1 MPRKVKH
8 TQITKLIAVG
18 IGVGLALGSAFLAG
32 FVARELLLP
41 AVTQGMSNSF
51 YLLDEVQQLVN
62 DHYLRPQPS
71 ESERQYAAIR
81 GLLGSLNDRYTFFI
95 EPAVAQSES
104 DALAGVY
111 GGVGVQ
117 VRRDSSGQ
125 LLMFPYNSS
134 PASQAGIKN
143 NDILLSINEAPIAI
157 SISVDDINQMLRGEV
172 KEGSGVNI
180 QYQDSSTG
188 TVVDLFLPFAIIEV
202 PSVVW
207 SVLNEDTQIGY
218 IQIILFT
225 NRTPDELENALTS
238 LIQQGVI
245 YLVLD
250 LRNNNGGL
258 LQESIMVASYFLEN
272 VTVVVER
279 SQSRERS
286 VMSMT
291 VPRRI
296 DLPLVVLVNPN
307 TASAAEL
314 VAVALQ
320 ENDRAT
326 IIGQPSYGKG
336 TVQQIFRLS
345 DGSSIHVTT
354 AEWLS
359 PDRQQLEGVGV
370 MPDISIQD
378 EPDDIDQAL
387 ATAIKLFRS

>member
-1 MPRKVKH
+1 
-8 TQITKLIAVG
+8 
-18 IGVGLALGSAFLAG
+18 
-32 FVARELLLP
+32 
-41 AVTQGMSNSF
+41 
-51 YLLDEVQQLVN
+51 
-62 DHYLRPQPS
+62 
-71 ESERQYAAIR
+71 
-81 GLLGSLNDRYTFFI
+81 
-95 EPAVAQSES
+95 
-104 DALAGVY
+104 
-111 GGVGVQ
+111 
-117 VRRDSSGQ
+117 
-125 LLMFPYNSS
+125 
-134 PASQAGIKN
+134 
-143 NDILLSINEAPIAI
+143 
-157 SISVDDINQMLRGEV
+157 
-172 KEGSGVNI
+172 
-180 QYQDSSTG
+180 
-188 TVVDLFLPFAIIEV
+188 
-202 PSVVW
+202 
-207 SVLNEDTQIGY
+207 
-218 IQIILFT
+218 
-225 NRTPDELENALTS
+225 
-238 LIQQGVI
+238 
-245 YLVLD
+245 VLD